1 MPSRV
6 EPSRA
11 NARASSSRAW
21 PRVALRGIEID
32 ALSEVQCVDHVMAEL
47 AQHRGGWIVTPNLD
61 HLRRL
66 VHQREFRELCAGADL
81 VVADG
86 MPLLWAARL
95 QGTPLPERVA
105 GSNLIWSLSSAA
117 ASQRRRIFF
126 LGGDPGTAEAAA
138 RILTERF
145 PGLVACGT
153 LCPPPGFERDSA
165 QMSALRAALETA
177 RPDLIYVA
185 LGSPKQ
191 ERLIAD
197 LRTLLSEAWWLGLG
211 ISFSFVSGDVRRA
224 PRWMQRVGLEW
235 THRLVQEPRR
245 LARRY
250 LVDGL
255 PFAAQLLVGSAW
267 RGLRGDAAA
276 PR

>member
-11 NARASSSRAW
+11 DPRAGSPRAW
-21 PRVALRGIEID
+21 PRVALRGVEID
-32 ALSEVQCVDHVMAEL
+32 AVSEAQCVEHVMSEL
-47 AQHRGGWIVTPNLD
+47 AQHRGGWVVTPNLD

-66 VHQREFRELCAGADL
+66 VRQREFRELCAGASL
-81 VVADG
+81 IVADG

-117 ASQRRRIFF
+117 GSQGKRIFF

-138 RILTERF
+138 RILSDRF

-153 LCPPPGFERDSA
+153 LCPPPGFERDPA
-165 QMSALRAALETA
+165 QLSALRSALESA
-177 RPDLIYVA
+177 RPDLVYVA

-197 LRTLLSEAWWLGLG
+197 LRALLPEAWWLGLG

-224 PRWMQRVGLEW
+224 PRWMQRTGLEW
-235 THRLVQEPRR
+235 IHRLVQEPRR

-255 PFAAQLLVGSAW
+255 PFAVSLLCGSAW
-267 RGLRGDAAA
+267 RGLRGGA
-276 PR
+276 PTPR